1 MAGGCGHIS
10 LYTHRKV
17 SEFHLKRLLL
27 LELRRE
33 GRDLYGRA
41 MKYDSLLCKQ
51 EAYRLLVIR
60 GHLVMFKE
68 QQSGPSDLRKHPKWL
83 SDH

>member
-1 MAGGCGHIS
+1 MAIFHCIHTGKSQRIS
-10 LYTHRKV
+10 LKH
-17 SEFHLKRLLL
+17 LLL
-27 LELRRE
+27 LELTRE
-33 GRDLYGRA
+33 DRDLYGRA

-68 QQSGPSDLRKHPKWL
+68 QQSGLSDLRKHPKWL
-83 SDH
+83 GDH